1 MDESRVG
8 NYLRRCMCSFFSYR
22 TGLSRGWF
30 RVGYSVVSDRV
41 VENVC
46 ECSYT
51 EGVEVFKVD
60 VRYVVGTY

>member
-1 MDESRVG
+1 M
-8 NYLRRCMCSFFSYR
+8 
-22 TGLSRGWF
+22 WF
-30 RVGYSVVSDRV
+30 EDRYYFEGVPGVGYSAVNDRV